1 VGDAAVE
8 GPFNIPLSDIVDG
21 QNFIAV
27 KIFQQALGSS
37 DITFGYEITAIVDT
51 LSGGG
56 PGPQL
61 AVSKDPQYRSDHAH
75 LGGGVAEAS
84 SMKPLQ

>member
-27 KIFQQALGSS
+27 KIFQRLWAALTLPSVTRS
-37 DITFGYEITAIVDT
+37 PRSWTRSRAVD
-51 LSGGG
+51 L
-56 PGPQL
+56 
-61 AVSKDPQYRSDHAH
+61 VHNWR
-75 LGGGVAEAS
+75 
-84 SMKPLQ
+84 